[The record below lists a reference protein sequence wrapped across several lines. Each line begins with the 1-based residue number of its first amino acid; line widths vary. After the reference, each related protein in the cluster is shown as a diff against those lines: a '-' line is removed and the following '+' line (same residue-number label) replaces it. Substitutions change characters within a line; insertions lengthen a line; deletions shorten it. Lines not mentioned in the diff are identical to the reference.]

1 MAMLSVHARERVRA
15 WTLIG
20 AAALVAVVATGDA
33 WQRVG
38 TITPGFNLMANL
50 KTGAADRGGV
60 EPFGRI
66 RAVDGQP
73 VRTHAELRALV
84 EARPAGTTF
93 RYAIERDGQLE
104 EQSVPS
110 RRVTLRDFK
119 HFLFDSLLS
128 GLLTLMIASALIVL
142 RPNAAE
148 SRLFLGF
155 CLLSSLEALLWTDF
169 NTIHRFAR
177 LYLVLWAFA
186 PAVFTHLALTLPER
200 RAIAQRQPWVVWP
213 PYAASSVLAV
223 LLQFS
228 FLDQTRRVAE
238 ISAVYWGL
246 SLLALLVSLAWT
258 GLIGPSPLVRQRARV
273 LLVGFAAGYLIPVT
287 ATVVEIVSRISVP
300 HLAEFW
306 KLTFVFPLAVAYA
319 IVRYQLFDI
328 RTVLRAG
335 AVYSSVTALV
345 VITYVAVLTVVNLG
359 LAGLDEGTHPLVSAA
374 ITASVIVLLFNPLY
388 GRLKAVIDRLFFR
401 DRYDAQQALERLVDA
416 MTTARELPRIAGL
429 IRDTVEVVFRPSM
442 VALFVSEEGR
452 AGYRALPGLTDG
464 GLPGESALLRCLVR
478 ERRPLTRV
486 WLRDDPAV
494 SEERGACVRELDVL
508 GAEVVAPVLFRER
521 LIGFLA
527 AGPRRGAAPYTT
539 EDLRFIRLLV
549 NQSAVALENARAYS
563 ALQVALRRVELLES
577 IRLNLSKFV
586 PRTVQDLIEQSPRAP
601 ELAKHEADVSVL
613 FVDLVGYTRLSEHLD
628 APEVNEMVER
638 CFGAFL
644 DEIIDHSG
652 DVNET
657 AGDGLM
663 VIFKDPDPSRH
674 ARAAVLTAL
683 GILRRAR
690 EMSADPS
697 MPATVALRLGVNSG
711 PAAVGA
717 TKIQGR
723 AGARWTYTA
732 SGPVTNIAA
741 RLAGLGP
748 ADTVL
753 IGPETCR
760 RLDADF
766 RPRDLGEH
774 QLKNVDEPVRVFG
787 IDLEEPSPVPALG
800 LA

>member
-1 MAMLSVHARERVRA
+1 MLSVRVRERVLA

-20 AAALVAVVATGDA
+20 AAALVALIATADA
-33 WQRVG
+33 WQRIG
-38 TITPGFNLMANL
+38 TIAPGFNLMANL
-50 KTGAADRGGV
+50 KIGVADRGGI
-60 EPFGRI
+60 EPLGLI

-73 VRTHAELRALV
+73 VGTNAELRALV
-84 EARPAGTTF
+84 EARPAGTVF
-93 RYAIERDGQLE
+93 RYAIERHGQRE
-104 EQSVPS
+104 EQSIPS

-119 HFLFDSLLS
+119 HFLFDSLLP
-128 GLLTLMIASALIVL
+128 GLLTLMIASALMVL
-142 RPNAAE
+142 RPDAAQN
-148 SRLFLGF
+148 RLFLGF
-155 CLLSSLEALLWTDF
+155 CLLSSLEALLWTDL
-169 NTIHRFAR
+169 NTTHRFTR
-177 LYLVLWAFA
+177 LYLMLWAFM
-186 PAVFTHLALTLPER
+186 PAVFTHLALTFPER
-200 RAIAQRQPWVVWP
+200 RAVARQRPWIVWMA
-213 PYAASSVLAV
+213 YAVSVVLAV
-223 LLQFS
+223 LMQFW
-228 FLDQTRRVAE
+228 FLDQRLRVAE
-238 ISAVYWGL
+238 IAAVYWGL

-258 GLIGPSPLVRQRARV
+258 GAVGSGPLVRQRARV

-287 ATVVEIVSRISVP
+287 ATVVEIVSQISVP
-300 HLAEFW
+300 YLAAFW

-335 AVYSSVTALV
+335 AVYSSLTALIV
-345 VITYVAVLTVVNLG
+345 VAYVAVLTAMNLV
-359 LAGLDEGTHPLVSAA
+359 LAEINGGSHPLVSAA
-374 ITASVIVLLFNPLY
+374 ITASVIVLFFNPLY
-388 GRLKAVIDRLFFR
+388 GRLKATIERLFFR
-401 DRYDAQQALERLVDA
+401 DRYDAQRALEQLA
-416 MTTARELPRIAGL
+416 HEMTTARELPHIARL
-429 IRDTVEVVFRPSM
+429 IRDTVGKVFHPST

-452 AGYRALPGLTDG
+452 LGYRALPGTAG
-464 GLPGESALLRCLVR
+464 AELPAQSALVRCLVR

-486 WLRDDPAV
+486 WLRDDPSV
-494 SEERGACVRELDVL
+494 SEERDACVRELDAF

-527 AGPRRGAAPYTT
+527 AGPRRGAVPYTT
-539 EDLRFIRLLV
+539 DDLRFLRILV

-577 IRLNLSKFV
+577 IRTNLSKFV

-601 ELAKHEADVSVL
+601 ELTKHATDVSVL
-613 FVDLVGYTRLSEHLD
+613 FVDLVGYTRLSEHFD

-644 DEIIDHSG
+644 DEIIDRGG

-663 VIFKDPDPSRH
+663 VIFKDPDSTRH

-690 EMSADPS
+690 EISAEPGMPS
-697 MPATVALRLGVNSG
+697 AVALRLGVNSG
-711 PAAVGA
+711 SAAVGA

-748 ADTVL
+748 TDAVL
-753 IGPETCR
+753 IGPETRR
-760 RLDADF
+760 RLNDDF
-766 RPRDLGEH
+766 CPRDLGEH
-774 QLKNVDEPVRVFG
+774 QLKNVDGPVRVFAL
-787 IDLEEPSPVPALG
+787 DQEELSPVSALG